1 MRFEGELLP
10 ATFLS
15 RPNRFLGEV
24 EIDGERA
31 PCFIPN
37 PGRMRELLSPGARV
51 YVIERRSPLRKTGY
65 DMVLVELD
73 GVLVSVDSRVP
84 NAVLGEAIAGG
95 KVPEFRGFRVGRR
108 EPTFLDSRLD
118 FELTDGEKM
127 LLEVKSCTLVVG
139 GVGLFPDAPTRR
151 GRRHLEA
158 LTEAL
163 SLGRAAI
170 LFHVQRGDASSLMP
184 NEGAD
189 PAFSGALRRAAGE
202 GVEVYA
208 YNSRVTLGEVSLNR
222 RVPVTL

>member
-1 MRFEGELLP
+1 MRFEGEPIP
-10 ATFLS
+10 ATFLA

-24 EIDGERA
+24 ELEGRIVQ
-31 PCFIPN
+31 CFIPN
-37 PGRMRELLSPGARV
+37 PGRMRELLTPGARV
-51 YVIERRSPLRKTGY
+51 YIIERRSPLRKTGY
-65 DMVLVELD
+65 DLALVELD

-84 NAVLGEAIAGG
+84 NTVLGEAIAGG
-95 KVPEFRGFRVGRR
+95 EVPEFRGFRVGRR
-108 EPTFLDSRLD
+108 EPKFLDSRLD

-170 LFHVQRGDASSLMP
+170 LFQVQRGDASSLTP

-189 PAFSGALRRAAGE
+189 PSFSGALRMAAGE

-208 YNSRVTLGEVSLNR
+208 YNSRVTLGGVSLNR
-222 RVPVTL
+222 RVPVAL